1 MSQSA
6 AAAPSHIFLIFSHV
20 RRNKNLRLCSSS
32 EKMHGAGTEIP
43 LDSIEYVQIGG
54 EDIVSEHS
62 ALEAPYKTLSNSPAS
77 IYISAGRQSVRIRMP
92 DSDSAAAIAQYLK
105 QHIYRRGR
113 DLLDDHTM

>member
-6 AAAPSHIFLIFSHV
+6 AAAPSHIFLILFHV
-20 RRNKNLRLCSSS
+20 RRNKNFRLCSSS

-43 LDSIEYVQIGG
+43 LDSIEYVQMGG

-105 QHIYRRGR
+105 QHMHRRGR
-113 DLLDDHTM
+113 NLLDDHTM